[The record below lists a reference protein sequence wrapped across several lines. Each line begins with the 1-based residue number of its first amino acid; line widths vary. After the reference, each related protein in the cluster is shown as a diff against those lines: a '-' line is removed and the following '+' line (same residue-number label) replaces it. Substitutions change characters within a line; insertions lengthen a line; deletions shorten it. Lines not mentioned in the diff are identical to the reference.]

1 MNNADAR
8 HTGNADDT
16 HHHADANHLDN
27 ADAHPPIDP
36 ARYRQAMG
44 RFASG
49 VSVATSVY
57 RGHDVALT
65 VDSLTS
71 VSLDPVLLLVSLHAE
86 ARVLEGLQDG
96 GPLGV
101 SILTARQRGLAEWLG
116 ETGRPLHGQ
125 LARVPHERGPVT
137 GVALIT
143 DALATFECRTF
154 ALHEAGDHTI
164 AVAEVVGMHAGPTD
178 APGLVHYRGRLG
190 ELR

>member
-1 MNNADAR
+1 
-8 HTGNADDT
+8 
-16 HHHADANHLDN
+16 
-27 ADAHPPIDP
+27 
-36 ARYRQAMG
+36 MG

-49 VSVATSVY
+49 VAVATAVF

-65 VDSLTS
+65 VDTLTS

-86 ARVLEGLQDG
+86 ARVLEGLQEG
-96 GPLGV
+96 SPLGLSV
-101 SILTARQRGLAEWLG
+101 LTAGQRGLAQWLG
-116 ETGRPLHGQ
+116 EPGRPLHGQ
-125 LARVPHERGPVT
+125 LARVGHERGPVT
-137 GVALIT
+137 GVALLT

-164 AVAEVVGMHAGPTD
+164 AVAEVVGMWAGPTD

>member
-1 MNNADAR
+1 
-8 HTGNADDT
+8 
-16 HHHADANHLDN
+16 
-27 ADAHPPIDP
+27 
-36 ARYRQAMG
+36 MG

-49 VSVATSVY
+49 VAVVTARW

-65 VDSLTS
+65 VDTLTS

-137 GVALIT
+137 GVALLAGALT
-143 DALATFECRTF
+143 DLATNLPE
-154 ALHEAGDHTI
+154 E
-164 AVAEVVGMHAGPTD
+164 GP
-178 APGLVHYRGRLG
+178 L
-190 ELR
+190 